1 MNEVMW
7 VNGKYK
13 SLDNKKDAN
22 EHIVY
27 KNTLIIKS

>member
-7 VNGKYK
+7 ENINHQIK
-13 SLDNKKDAN
+13 KKDAN